1 MFKDVFKKLRKE
13 KQLTQSELAT
23 ALGISRSAISMY
35 ENGEREPDLE
45 TLEAIADYFNVDMNQ
60 LTGQEKYLSKESI
73 AYRIRTIMTYQHV
86 TLDELAS
93 RLDVDKN
100 SLYNFIYKT
109 PDSDFYNDP
118 RLQDI
123 ADALGVKS
131 TDAFW
136 GYNTFTNNS
145 FENYI
150 SFLFYKID
158 KNLPLTP
165 KENNVILDYLH
176 DVYDDVDDVDD
187 SFADNIIPLPKTKKI
202 PLLGTIACGEPIL
215 ATENIDKYIEMPES
229 VGGTFALKCKG
240 DSMINA
246 HIFDGDVVYIR
257 EQPDVENGEIAAVL
271 IGDEATLKRVY
282 KYPSKVV
289 LRPENPL
296 YNDITYAEEEMNDV
310 RILGKAVAHLSAVR

>member
-1 MFKDVFKKLRKE
+1 MRVDCDGDWDVELVDTYAQMWKKQIL
-13 KQLTQSELAT
+13 S
-23 ALGISRSAISMY
+23 
-35 ENGEREPDLE
+35 DE
-45 TLEAIADYFNVDMNQ
+45 TL
-60 LTGQEKYLSKESI
+60 
-73 AYRIRTIMTYQHV
+73 
-86 TLDELAS
+86 
-93 RLDVDKN
+93 
-100 SLYNFIYKT
+100 
-109 PDSDFYNDP
+109 
-118 RLQDI
+118 
-123 ADALGVKS
+123 
-131 TDAFW
+131 
-136 GYNTFTNNS
+136 
-145 FENYI
+145 
-150 SFLFYKID
+150 
-158 KNLPLTP
+158 
-165 KENNVILDYLH
+165 
-176 DVYDDVDDVDD
+176 
-187 SFADNIIPLPKTKKI
+187 ADNIIPLPKTKKI

-296 YNDITYAEEEMNDV
+296 YNDITYTEEEMNDV

>member
-1 MFKDVFKKLRKE
+1 MNIGDIMHARR
-13 KQLTQSELAT
+13 QELG
-23 ALGISRSAISMY
+23 L
-35 ENGEREPDLE
+35 
-45 TLEAIADYFNVDMNQ
+45 TLEEVGDYVGVGKSTVRKWEHGEIENMKRDKIA
-60 LTGQEKYLSKESI
+60 LLSKILKLS
-73 AYRIRTIMTYQHV
+73 
-86 TLDELAS
+86 
-93 RLDVDKN
+93 
-100 SLYNFIYKT
+100 
-109 PDSDFYNDP
+109 
-118 RLQDI
+118 
-123 ADALGVKS
+123 
-131 TDAFW
+131 
-136 GYNTFTNNS
+136 
-145 FENYI
+145 
-150 SFLFYKID
+150 
-158 KNLPLTP
+158 PLTFITGEVEYGVP
-165 KENNVILDYLH
+165 
-176 DVYDDVDDVDD
+176 
-187 SFADNIIPLPKTKKI
+187 DNIVPLPKTKKI

-296 YNDITYAEEEMNDV
+296 YNDITYTEEEMNDV

>member
-1 MFKDVFKKLRKE
+1 MWNLYNRIELLCADE
-13 KQLTQSELAT
+13 GINITQMCKQAGVSRSIMSELKAGRTQLLSSET
-23 ALGISRSAISMY
+23 AAK
-35 ENGEREPDLE
+35 
-45 TLEAIADYFNVDMNQ
+45 IANYFGV
-60 LTGQEKYLSKESI
+60 SI
-73 AYRIRTIMTYQHV
+73 AYFSNVPPFDFWEEINENRGGFFYYIPVPYE
-86 TLDELAS
+86 TLKVIWGIDKDNPELA
-93 RLDVDKN
+93 RAKDIIRFL
-100 SLYNFIYKT
+100 SLC
-109 PDSDFYNDP
+109 
-118 RLQDI
+118 
-123 ADALGVKS
+123 VKS
-131 TDAFW
+131 VRVDCDGDWDVELVDTYAQMW
-136 GYNTFTNNS
+136 
-145 FENYI
+145 
-150 SFLFYKID
+150 K
-158 KNLPLTP
+158 KQ
-165 KENNVILDYLH
+165 ILSDETL
-176 DVYDDVDDVDD
+176 
-187 SFADNIIPLPKTKKI
+187 ADNIIPLPKTKKI

-257 EQPDVENGEIAAVL
+257 EQPNVENGEIAAVL